1 MHSSSLIAALL
12 LVAAASPAIA
22 VPISCVSFLIFLV
35 FGSHLHCFC
44 LSFDS
49 QTKAQ
54 ARAEEIDARALGLGS
69 IVKELGL
76 GALSGGALSALNH
89 FIGGD
94 SSSSRR
100 DVSPEDLAELMEAL
114 QRRVLN

>member
-1 MHSSSLIAALL
+1 MRLSLLTI
-12 LVAAASPAIA
+12 V
-22 VPISCVSFLIFLV
+22 V
-35 FGSHLHCFC
+35 FGSHPHFFC
-44 LSFDS
+44 PSSDS

-114 QRRVLN
+114 QR